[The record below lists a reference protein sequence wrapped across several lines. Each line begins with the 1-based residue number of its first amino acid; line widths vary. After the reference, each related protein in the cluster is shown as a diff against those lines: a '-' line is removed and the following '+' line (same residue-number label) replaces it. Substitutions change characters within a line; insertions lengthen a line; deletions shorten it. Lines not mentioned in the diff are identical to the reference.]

1 MNHRTNILHCLMI
14 FLLQLASTSRQK
26 TETVQEINEVKKKKR
41 KKEKGLEIIIFLPRA
56 CLFKFK
62 GIVSTLIIS
71 PFCILQSLNSK
82 ISLNEVLGQTPERKQ
97 SYCQAN
103 RK

>member
-1 MNHRTNILHCLMI
+1 MI
-14 FLLQLASTSRQK
+14 FLLQLTSTLRQK
-26 TETVQEINEVKKKKR
+26 TETVQEINEVKQKK

-56 CLFKFK
+56 CLLKFK
-62 GIVSTLIIS
+62 GIASTLIIS

-82 ISLNEVLGQTPERKQ
+82 ISLDEVLGQTPERKQ
-97 SYCQAN
+97 SHCQAN